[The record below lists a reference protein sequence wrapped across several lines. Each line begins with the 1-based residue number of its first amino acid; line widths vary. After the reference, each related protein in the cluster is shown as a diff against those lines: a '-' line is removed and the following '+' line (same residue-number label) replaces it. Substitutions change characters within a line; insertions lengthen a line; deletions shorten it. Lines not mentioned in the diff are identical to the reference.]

1 MNVGK
6 IVRSRRGDN
15 RRQQV
20 STQRSIVV
28 VNTGEINNPNRD
40 NRNGEVSHPPDR
52 SSINNRSSINRD
64 RTRTTEEETELS
76 TTSRQQV
83 VFVLNV
89 VRELYILIID
99 VPRTKFV
106 VLIVTLRG
114 TMPPV
119 VGMHRP
125 LDNIDGIVAF
135 EGILR
140 AQRLM

>member
-20 STQRSIVV
+20 SIQRSIAVV
-28 VNTGEINNPNRD
+28 KTGEINPNRD
-40 NRNGEVSHPPDR
+40 NRIGEVSHPPDR

-64 RTRTTEEETELS
+64 RTRTTEEETELT

-99 VPRTKFV
+99 VLRAKFD

-119 VGMHRP
+119 VEMHRP